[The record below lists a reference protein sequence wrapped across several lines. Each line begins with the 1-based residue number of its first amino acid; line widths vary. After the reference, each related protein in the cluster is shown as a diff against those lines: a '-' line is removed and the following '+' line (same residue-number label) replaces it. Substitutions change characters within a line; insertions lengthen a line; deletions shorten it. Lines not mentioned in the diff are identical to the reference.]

1 MGSRVELR
9 IRTGGDEVRPSPR
22 APPARARQAAAGRSL
37 RPRRAALTRPSRPQ
51 VFRYDADVDG
61 AQAAADAPLNVP
73 QEEVKSAREE
83 VVGVHSYT
91 GRHDHGPMPQLR
103 EGGPYHAALQVRR
116 RASAAAAGRPPPP
129 ADGPRG
135 A

>member
-73 QEEVKSAREE
+73 QE
-83 VVGVHSYT
+83 VVGVHSDT